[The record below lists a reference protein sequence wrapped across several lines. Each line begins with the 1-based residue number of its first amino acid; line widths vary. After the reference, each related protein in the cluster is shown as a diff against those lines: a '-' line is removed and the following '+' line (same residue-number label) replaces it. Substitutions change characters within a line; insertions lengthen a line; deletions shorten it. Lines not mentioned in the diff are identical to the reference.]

1 MCPSRDQHI
10 DVHLPRKCGEHL
22 PVAGRHNL
30 LPMSN
35 TYPERLMR
43 DRERERV
50 VRVLLLANISF
61 LLAAEC
67 CRHNHRD
74 N

>member
-1 MCPSRDQHI
+1 MCASRDQHVNI
-10 DVHLPRKCGEHL
+10 HLPRKCGEHL
-22 PVAGRHNL
+22 AVAGRHNL

-50 VRVLLLANISF
+50 VRVLLLATIPI
-61 LLAAEC
+61 LPAAAC
-67 CRHNHRD
+67 CRHNRRD